1 LIFVLKQVFC
11 LCVIMDPLSIASASA
26 GLLSLGLTV
35 CNGLLEYYSAWKGAE
50 GDVAKMYLAIQALT
64 KSLIL
69 IKSAVDHKE
78 FNRNIVAQVEES
90 ITSTRAGIDSL
101 KKKLD
106 KIRISS
112 PEDGWR
118 EKSKVHLGRTL
129 FPFKESTLVKLKEV
143 SNELRDNLSLALNV
157 LQM

>member
-1 LIFVLKQVFC
+1 
-11 LCVIMDPLSIASASA
+11 MDPLSIASASV
-26 GLLSLGLTV
+26 GILSFGLTV
-35 CNGLLEYYSAWKGAE
+35 CHGLLEYYNTWKDAE
-50 GDVAKMYLAIQALT
+50 GNVAKMYLAIQGLT
-64 KSLIL
+64 KTLVL
-69 IKSAVDHKE
+69 IKSAVEHKE
-78 FNRNIVAQVEES
+78 FNRNIVLQIEES
-90 ITSTRAGIDSL
+90 IRSTEAGIASL

-112 PEDGWR
+112 PQDGWR
-118 EKSKVHLGRTL
+118 EKSKAQFGRAL

>member
-1 LIFVLKQVFC
+1 
-11 LCVIMDPLSIASASA
+11 MDLLSIASASA
-26 GLLSLGLTV
+26 GLLSLGLAV
-35 CNGLLEYYSAWKGAE
+35 CNGLLEYYSAWKDAK

-69 IKSAVDHKE
+69 VKSAVDHKE
-78 FNRNIVAQVEES
+78 FNRNIVIQIEES

-112 PEDGWR
+112 QQDGWR
-118 EKSKVHLGRTL
+118 EKGKAQLGRAL
-129 FPFKESTLVKLKEV
+129 FPFKESTLVKLREV
-143 SNELRDNLSLALNV
+143 SNELRENLSLALNV